1 MAVRRLGIWPILF
14 WAVIAFQISVLPDTL
29 GVGSMARVVNT
40 LALALFFV
48 CSISVLASQVSE
60 RVFVFY
66 CLPVLLI
73 IVGYLV
79 NVLRS
84 ANFQA
89 LTYLGLIIPWFA
101 ALSVPFT
108 KGFDAEKY
116 WRLFYRFMLVASAIA
131 LLEYLAMFSGFLHPS
146 IIETKRG
153 EFLKG
158 VFTIFL
164 GLQDG
169 TPFNRM
175 YGVFAEP
182 GTFAMYLL
190 PALAFALVHRK
201 IFAAAL
207 FLVCM
212 LLTASLG
219 GYLGIVLVA
228 VAFVQWEAR
237 RRGAVA
243 SLFVALAATVI
254 VACIFGTVYEFFAE
268 SYLDKGVS
276 AAERESNLDLFL
288 RHFFDIAFEDPLGME
303 LHGDSLTEL
312 AKSDRLYIGSN
323 FTIGSALVVGG
334 LTSFIGYVMFLLV
347 NTVCWLRAVSRTSR
361 STVMECVCV
370 SFPAVLS
377 FIVQRATIFDSALY
391 SFLFAVPILS
401 VLRWGPAHAHR
412 AFQHPLWRGKGDER
426 AQKSAEPYE
435 HQQAAQVAGVPGP
448 PGIQPDRANDDLQ
461 H

>member
-1 MAVRRLGIWPILF
+1 VTVRRLGIWPILF

-29 GVGSMARVVNT
+29 GVGLMARAANS
-40 LALALFFV
+40 LALVLLFV

-60 RVFVFY
+60 RVLVLY
-66 CLPVLLI
+66 CLPIVLI
-73 IVGYLV
+73 IVGYLT

-84 ANFQA
+84 ANLEA
-89 LTYLGLIIPWFA
+89 LSYLGLIIPWFA

-108 KGFDAEKY
+108 KGFDAERY
-116 WRLFYRFMLVASAIA
+116 WRLFHGFMLVASIIA
-131 LLEYLAMFSGFLHPS
+131 LLEYVAVFWGFLQPS
-146 IIETKRG
+146 ILETKRG

-158 VFTIFL
+158 FLTIFL
-164 GLQDG
+164 GLEDG
-169 TPFNRM
+169 TPYNRM

-190 PALAFALVHRK
+190 PALAYALVHRR
-201 IFAAAL
+201 ILAAVL

-237 RRGAVA
+237 RRGAVV
-243 SLFVALAATVI
+243 SLFVALAAAVT
-254 VACIFGTVYEFFAE
+254 VACVFGTVYEFFAN
-268 SYLDKGVS
+268 SYLDRGES
-276 AAERESNLDLFL
+276 AAARESNIDLFF
-288 RHFFDIAFEDPLGME
+288 RHFFDIAFEDPLGMK

-323 FTIGSALVVGG
+323 FTIGNALVVGG
-334 LTSFIGYVMFLLV
+334 LTSFIGYVVFLLV
-347 NTVCWLRAVSRTSR
+347 NTVCWLRAVSRTSH
-361 STVMECVCV
+361 SKVMECVCV

-401 VLRWGPAHAHR
+401 VLRRGPADTSSDI
-412 AFQHPLWRGKGDER
+412 PL
-426 AQKSAEPYE
+426 
-435 HQQAAQVAGVPGP
+435 PGLT
-448 PGIQPDRANDDLQ
+448 RSET
-461 H
+461 

>member
-1 MAVRRLGIWPILF
+1 VTVRRLGIWPIAF
-14 WAVIAFQISVLPDTL
+14 WAVIAFQITVLPDTL
-29 GVGSMARVVNT
+29 GVGTIARVANT
-40 LALALFFV
+40 LALVLFFV
-48 CSISVLASQVSE
+48 CSMSVLASQISE
-60 RVFVFY
+60 RVLVFY
-66 CLPVLLI
+66 CLPILLI
-73 IVGYLV
+73 IVGYLA

-84 ANFQA
+84 ANVEA
-89 LTYLGLIIPWFA
+89 LSYLGLIIPWFA

-108 KGFDAEKY
+108 KGFDAERY
-116 WRLFYRFMLVASAIA
+116 WRLFYRFMLVASIVA
-131 LLEYLAMFSGFLHPS
+131 LLEYVAMFSGFLHPS
-146 IIETKRG
+146 ILETKRG

-190 PALAFALVHRK
+190 PALAYALVHRK
-201 IFAAAL
+201 ILAAVL

-228 VAFVQWEAR
+228 VAFVQWEAK

-243 SLFVALAATVI
+243 SLFVALAAAVI
-254 VACIFGTVYEFFAE
+254 AACTFGTVYEFFAE
-268 SYLDKGVS
+268 SYIDRGES
-276 AAERESNLDLFL
+276 AAAREANLDLFL
-288 RHFFDIAFEDPLGME
+288 KHFFDIVFEDPLGMK

-312 AKSDRLYIGSN
+312 ARSDRLYIGSN
-323 FTIGSALVVGG
+323 FTVGSALVVGG
-334 LTSFIGYVMFLLV
+334 LMSFIGYVVFLLV
-347 NTVCWLRAVSRTSR
+347 NIVCWLRAIGRASH

-377 FIVQRATIFDSALY
+377 FVVQRATIFDSALY

-401 VLRWGPAHAHR
+401 VLRRSPGETSSDIALPR
-412 AFQHPLWRGKGDER
+412 LTR
-426 AQKSAEPYE
+426 SEP
-435 HQQAAQVAGVPGP
+435 
-448 PGIQPDRANDDLQ
+448 
-461 H
+461 

>member
-1 MAVRRLGIWPILF
+1 VTVRRLGIWPILF

-29 GVGSMARVVNT
+29 GVGLMARAANS
-40 LALALFFV
+40 LALVLLFV

-60 RVFVFY
+60 RVLVLY
-66 CLPVLLI
+66 CLPIVLI
-73 IVGYLV
+73 IVGYLT

-84 ANFQA
+84 ANLEA
-89 LTYLGLIIPWFA
+89 LSYLGLIIPWFA

-108 KGFDAEKY
+108 KGFDAERY
-116 WRLFYRFMLVASAIA
+116 WRLFHGFMLVASIIA
-131 LLEYLAMFSGFLHPS
+131 LLEYVAVFWGFLQPS
-146 IIETKRG
+146 ILETKRG

-158 VFTIFL
+158 FLTIFL
-164 GLQDG
+164 GLEDG
-169 TPFNRM
+169 TPYNRM

-190 PALAFALVHRK
+190 PALAYALVHRR
-201 IFAAAL
+201 ILAAVL

-237 RRGAVA
+237 RRGAVV
-243 SLFVALAATVI
+243 SLFVALAAAVT
-254 VACIFGTVYEFFAE
+254 VACVFGTVYEFFAN
-268 SYLDKGVS
+268 SYLDRGES
-276 AAERESNLDLFL
+276 AAARESNIDLFF
-288 RHFFDIAFEDPLGME
+288 RHFFDIAFEDPLGMK

-323 FTIGSALVVGG
+323 FTIGNALVVGG
-334 LTSFIGYVMFLLV
+334 LTSFIGYVVFLLV
-347 NTVCWLRAVSRTSR
+347 NTVCWLRAVSRTSH
-361 STVMECVCV
+361 SKVMECVCV
-370 SFPAVLS
+370 SFPALLS

-401 VLRWGPAHAHR
+401 VLRRGPADTSSDI
-412 AFQHPLWRGKGDER
+412 PL
-426 AQKSAEPYE
+426 
-435 HQQAAQVAGVPGP
+435 PGLT
-448 PGIQPDRANDDLQ
+448 RSET
-461 H
+461 